1 MPIHSHAL
9 EIIQT
14 LNRAGHIAYFAGG
27 WVRDYLMGH
36 PSDDIDIA
44 TSASP
49 QQVLDLFPRTILVGL
64 QFGVVIVPI
73 DGHQYEVSSFRKDFD
88 YIDGRK
94 PGRIELTSPEE
105 DAKRRDFTINGM
117 FYDPIEDKVMDY
129 VGGVDDIKKGLI
141 RAIGNPD
148 ERFYEDR
155 LRMIRACRF
164 AARFDFHIDL
174 ETQEAIKN
182 NALGLFPSVAMER
195 VWQEFCKMSAYP
207 RFERALVELHRFG
220 LLQILFPQLHIK
232 KLKELE
238 ELVQPIAHYPKGT
251 PTLFFL
257 MELFQDLSTS
267 EIVDLSK
274 FLKAP
279 NKEIELLTLY
289 LETHPFSLDKSAS
302 ALSRFYVHPHSA
314 LCLEVY
320 AARLEPKAKEEF
332 LSSHAK
338 RRNELS
344 QHIQRLQNKTPVL
357 TSHYLKSK
365 GIPPGIRMGNMLK
378 RAEELSINENIDDPE
393 LLFKRAQEEL

>member
-9 EIIQT
+9 EIVQT

-27 WVRDYLMGH
+27 WVRDYLMDH

-49 QQVLDLFPRTILVGL
+49 QQILDLFPRTILVGL

-88 YIDGRK
+88 YTDGRK
-94 PGRIELTSPEE
+94 PGRIELTTPEE

-117 FYDPIEDKVMDY
+117 FYDPIDDKIMDY
-129 VGGVDDIKKGLI
+129 VGGAEDIKKGVV

-195 VWQEFCKMSAYP
+195 VWQEFCKMNAYP

-220 LLQILFPQLHIK
+220 LLQILFPELHVK

-238 ELVQPIAHYPKGT
+238 ELVKPIANYPKGC

-257 MELFQDLSTS
+257 SELFQDISIT
-267 EIVDLSK
+267 EIVDLSRY
-274 FLKAP
+274 LKAP
-279 NKEIELLTLY
+279 NKEIELLTFY
-289 LETHPFSLDKSAS
+289 LETRPFSLEKSPS
-302 ALSRFYVHPHSA
+302 ALARFYAHPQST
-314 LCLEVY
+314 LCLEVF
-320 AARLEPKAKEEF
+320 AARMDPVARQEF
-332 LSSHAK
+332 LSLHEK
-338 RRNELS
+338 RRKELS
-344 QHIQRLQNKTPVL
+344 KQIERLLNKTPVL
-357 TSHYLKSK
+357 TSNFLKAK
-365 GIPPGIRMGNMLK
+365 GILPGIHMGNLLK
-378 RAEELSINENIDDPE
+378 RGEEISMNENIEDPE
-393 LLFKRAQEEL
+393 FLFKRVQEEL